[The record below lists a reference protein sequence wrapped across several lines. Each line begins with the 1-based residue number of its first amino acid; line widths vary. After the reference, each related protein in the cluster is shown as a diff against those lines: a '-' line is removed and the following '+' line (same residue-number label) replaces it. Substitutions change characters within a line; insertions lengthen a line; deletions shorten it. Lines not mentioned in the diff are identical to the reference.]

1 MTRIN
6 TNSDFWTGNV
16 TGSSDMWWRLT
27 DEEPKKGKDL
37 VALAGYR
44 RAIANFVN
52 IVTNRTDISVVYNNS
67 DHSFTDGGKV
77 VLSGTMN
84 EKNFDPS
91 VGLALHE
98 GSHIVHSDFELLRE
112 LKNAIAS
119 HYKINRAKL
128 NYGSDESYDFEA
140 MVEKIKDLLNYVED
154 RRIDYLTFRSAPGYK
169 NYYHAMYDKYF
180 NFRVINKG
188 LKSSEYRDASEYRS

>member
-6 TNSDFWTGNV
+6 NNSDFWTGNV
-16 TGSSDMWWRLT
+16 TGSSDMWWRL
-27 DEEPKKGKDL
+27 DEDAPKKGKDL

-44 RAIANFVN
+44 RAISNFVN
-52 IVTNRTDISVVYNNS
+52 IVTNRTDIPVVFNNN

-77 VLSGTMN
+77 VLSGNMN
-84 EKNFDPS
+84 DKNFDPS

-112 LKNAIAS
+112 IKVKIAE

-128 NYGSDESYDFEA
+128 DYGSDKLRDFEG
-140 MVEKIKDLLNYVED
+140 MVGK
-154 RRIDYLTFRSAPGYK
+154 R
-169 NYYHAMYDKYF
+169 
-180 NFRVINKG
+180 
-188 LKSSEYRDASEYRS
+188 

>member
-1 MTRIN
+1 MV
-6 TNSDFWTGNV
+6 F
-16 TGSSDMWWRLT
+16 
-27 DEEPKKGKDL
+27 
-37 VALAGYR
+37 
-44 RAIANFVN
+44 
-52 IVTNRTDISVVYNNS
+52 NNN

-77 VLSGTMN
+77 VLSGNMN

-112 LKNAIAS
+112 IKVKIAE

-128 NYGSDESYDFEA
+128 DYGSDKLRDFED
-140 MVEKIKDLLNYVED
+140 MVGKIKDLLNYVED

-169 NYYHAMYDKYF
+169 NYYHSMYDKYF
-180 NFRVINKG
+180 NFKVINKA
-188 LKSSEYRDASEYRS
+188 LKSSEYRDASEYSSYEFRIINFTNSNTDLDPLPG